1 MIPVRHSHVLTTD
14 ASSHGWGGWWRRVG
28 CKPNRSDEA
37 RGFFLHKESRM
48 SSNSRE
54 LHAVLYSVM
63 AAAPRLRSSVVLVET
78 DNSTTMAY
86 VNHLGGRSR
95 FLSAVAHRLWSVTNS
110 YGITL
115 RAVHRPGVENRRADL
130 LSRWRQDS
138 TDLKLDPRL
147 FRLADRKWGPH
158 TVDLFATR
166 LNTQLARF
174 VSWRPD
180 PEAAAV
186 DAFQFPLKGENPWCF
201 PPEALIPRLL
211 GLLTRQRATV
221 TLVAPQWPGKPW
233 WPDLTR
239 MMIDKPIK
247 LPNHHS
253 TLQAIGTNEFS
264 GFPHWNLAIFR
275 ISGAPSALVAAQT
288 F

>member
-1 MIPVRHSHVLTTD
+1 
-14 ASSHGWGGWWRRVG
+14 
-28 CKPNRSDEA
+28 
-37 RGFFLHKESRM
+37 M

-54 LHAVLYSVM
+54 LHAVLYSVI
-63 AAAPRLRSSVVLVET
+63 AAAPRLRNSVVLVET

-95 FLSAVAHRLWSVTNS
+95 FLSVVAHRLWSVTNS

-186 DAFQFPLKGENPWCF
+186 DAFQFPLAGENPWCF
-201 PPEALIPRLL
+201 PPETLIPRLL

-221 TLVAPQWPGKPW
+221 TLVAPQ
-233 WPDLTR
+233 
-239 MMIDKPIK
+239 
-247 LPNHHS
+247 
-253 TLQAIGTNEFS
+253 
-264 GFPHWNLAIFR
+264 
-275 ISGAPSALVAAQT
+275 
-288 F
+288 

>member
-1 MIPVRHSHVLTTD
+1 
-14 ASSHGWGGWWRRVG
+14 
-28 CKPNRSDEA
+28 
-37 RGFFLHKESRM
+37 M

-63 AAAPRLRSSVVLVET
+63 AAAPRLRNSVVLVET

-115 RAVHRPGVENRRADL
+115 RAVHRPGVEKWRADL

-180 PEAAAV
+180 PSMPFSSPSKERTHGASLQKPSSL
-186 DAFQFPLKGENPWCF
+186 AFSVCSLGREQQSLS
-201 PPEALIPRLL
+201 LLL
-211 GLLTRQRATV
+211 GGQASL
-221 TLVAPQWPGKPW
+221 GG
-233 WPDLTR
+233 
-239 MMIDKPIK
+239 PI
-247 LPNHHS
+247 S
-253 TLQAIGTNEFS
+253 
-264 GFPHWNLAIFR
+264 LA
-275 ISGAPSALVAAQT
+275 
-288 F
+288 

>member
-1 MIPVRHSHVLTTD
+1 
-14 ASSHGWGGWWRRVG
+14 
-28 CKPNRSDEA
+28 
-37 RGFFLHKESRM
+37 M

-54 LHAVLYSVM
+54 LHAVLYSTM
-63 AAAPRLRSSVVLVET
+63 AAAPRLRNLVVLVET

-95 FLSAVAHRLWSVTNS
+95 FLSAAAHRLWSVTNS
-110 YGITL
+110 YVITL

-147 FRLADRKWGPH
+147 FRLADRKWGSH

-186 DAFQFPLKGENPWCF
+186 DAF
-201 PPEALIPRLL
+201 
-211 GLLTRQRATV
+211 
-221 TLVAPQWPGKPW
+221 
-233 WPDLTR
+233 
-239 MMIDKPIK
+239 
-247 LPNHHS
+247 
-253 TLQAIGTNEFS
+253 
-264 GFPHWNLAIFR
+264 
-275 ISGAPSALVAAQT
+275 
-288 F
+288 

>member
-1 MIPVRHSHVLTTD
+1 
-14 ASSHGWGGWWRRVG
+14 
-28 CKPNRSDEA
+28 
-37 RGFFLHKESRM
+37 M

-63 AAAPRLRSSVVLVET
+63 AAAPRLRNSVVLMET

-180 PEAAAV
+180 PEAVAV
-186 DAFQFPLKGENPWCF
+186 DAFQFPLSGENPWCF
-201 PPEALIPRLL
+201 SPEALIPRLL
-211 GLLTRQRATV
+211 GLLTRQRATI

-233 WPDLTR
+233 
-239 MMIDKPIK
+239 
-247 LPNHHS
+247 
-253 TLQAIGTNEFS
+253 
-264 GFPHWNLAIFR
+264 
-275 ISGAPSALVAAQT
+275 
-288 F
+288 

>member
-1 MIPVRHSHVLTTD
+1 
-14 ASSHGWGGWWRRVG
+14 
-28 CKPNRSDEA
+28 
-37 RGFFLHKESRM
+37 M

-63 AAAPRLRSSVVLVET
+63 AAAPRLRNSVVLVET

-186 DAFQFPLKGENPWCF
+186 DAFQFPLSGENPWCF

-233 WPDLTR
+233 WPDLIR